1 MVGGCVL
8 DAAGKG
14 NGSLCQLSVIGG
26 MALMS
31 TAPAVLEGAL
41 QPDLRYW
48 EHVPAAFVV
57 TRASKP
63 ELEPC
68 LPKDEIS
75 VHRLW

>member
-8 DAAGKG
+8 DAAAKG
-14 NGSLCQLSVIGG
+14 SGGLCQLSVIGG
-26 MALMS
+26 IALMS
-31 TAPAVLEGAL
+31 TAPDVLGGAL
-41 QPDLRYW
+41 QPDLRHW

-57 TRASKP
+57 TRAATP

-68 LPKDEIS
+68 LPKLETA